1 MTRARAFY
9 DELTRDVVQDTVTA
23 VTQGYQWTRVATEKS
38 LGVAYTMGPAT
49 RPEVSERAYQV
60 GASLHAASQLATSWN
75 LREAAF
81 DAAAVNAHY
90 ADPQRAAA
98 NGFTRAGEGL
108 AFPHVFRALAPA
120 VAGKKVVVVGH
131 FPFAPE
137 VMSQAG
143 QFAMLEVNPQQG
155 DYPASACEF
164 LLPEAD
170 VAIISGSALVNK
182 TLPRLLELSQEA
194 FTVVI
199 GPSTP
204 LAPMLFDHGVDFIAG
219 LVTLDPNGMD
229 KALGSIR
236 FPEMMRNGYRA
247 DQFAP
252 GRDWEQYRQA
262 LEGFQVAG

>member
-143 QFAMLEVNPQQG
+143 PVRHARGE
-155 DYPASACEF
+155 PATGR
-164 LLPEAD
+164 L
-170 VAIISGSALVNK
+170 SGLRV
-182 TLPRLLELSQEA
+182 R
-194 FTVVI
+194 V
-199 GPSTP
+199 
-204 LAPMLFDHGVDFIAG
+204 LAARG
-219 LVTLDPNGMD
+219 
-229 KALGSIR
+229 
-236 FPEMMRNGYRA
+236 
-247 DQFAP
+247 
-252 GRDWEQYRQA
+252 
-262 LEGFQVAG
+262 